1 MLILEIKNH
10 VWYCRLQVQIKKD
23 PNSQTGLIEELT
35 EIQINETVRS
45 YQSSLIDIP
54 GLTLDVGLHKLVF
67 KLEIETGVPG
77 LPLYKTAYTYF
88 NVTQSPL
95 VPGFIKGS
103 VVKVTRGWGQVIRL
117 DVTKFS
123 IDPDSPSS
131 RDWNVTW
138 WCRRVDSD
146 PPEQYKEYYQLDTD
160 NDGVMEN
167 FPRYNKNDE
176 QRIPR
181 PRDPIIINP
190 PEGCFGFGPG
200 PMKVSGTRLTLNT
213 SSFVTYAQVY
223 EVGIVLSK
231 DVRESQVAVQID
243 VGVIPS
249 PIVEIDCASEGLC
262 FPATGAIFINPTSRL
277 ALLSSCVAE
286 CETGDISYTWRL
298 TFPFL
303 PNTKISNF
311 DLGMPAE
318 LETTLCNPDKM
329 TTTTT
334 TTVSTTTSSSTTTTT
349 TTLPTAEILNT
360 ATFTDNVTNTVYAVS
375 TESSGN
381 IIVTFDDSTPGELVH
396 RLSLSLNAAR

>member
-1 MLILEIKNH
+1 MLRRHESH
-10 VWYCRLQVQIKKD
+10 TCLQVAIKKD

-146 PPEQYKEYYQLDTD
+146 PPEVYKEYYQL
-160 NDGVMEN
+160 
-167 FPRYNKNDE
+167 
-176 QRIPR
+176 
-181 PRDPIIINP
+181 
-190 PEGCFGFGPG
+190 
-200 PMKVSGTRLTLNT
+200 VSIFLH
-213 SSFVTYAQVY
+213 Q
-223 EVGIVLSK
+223 E
-231 DVRESQVAVQID
+231 
-243 VGVIPS
+243 PS
-249 PIVEIDCASEGLC
+249 PSFL
-262 FPATGAIFINPTSRL
+262 
-277 ALLSSCVAE
+277 
-286 CETGDISYTWRL
+286 ISA
-298 TFPFL
+298 
-303 PNTKISNF
+303 
-311 DLGMPAE
+311 G
-318 LETTLCNPDKM
+318 
-329 TTTTT
+329 
-334 TTVSTTTSSSTTTTT
+334 
-349 TTLPTAEILNT
+349 AEIIPKKT
-360 ATFTDNVTNTVYAVS
+360 TFS
-375 TESSGN
+375 
-381 IIVTFDDSTPGELVH
+381 PKPP
-396 RLSLSLNAAR
+396 